1 MSGFFIVI
9 SGEHVSLCS
18 WENSDFVTI
27 NLFDLKH
34 RTADNGSG
42 VVYAVAL
49 QINIRADSHTLRNAS
64 LKACMFG

>member
-27 NLFDLKH
+27 NLFDFKH

-42 VVYAVAL
+42 VVETQWHYRKTSGL
-49 QINIRADSHTLRNAS
+49 IHTP
-64 LKACMFG
+64 